1 MRPYKRKPAGRK
13 KGTQNGEKESNSPNS
28 PTEENNPLSEE
39 SLIETPIGR
48 GSGTRLEHLSGNP
61 PFHGFES
68 LEDIEQDY
76 NNVLYQVELFGSQFT
91 QEKDWISQLD
101 TKYESLLSIIDDLL
115 KRCSNSSYP
124 SSKIK
129 CLELHYTLST
139 HHHKLQQKADRH
151 LNNPNLRRMLALHT
165 QNEPTGQEM
174 QFTSEFARDIEVEHR
189 RNSISVINSTT
200 ITRQD
205 CLPNDEEDDLH
216 LQLSENQESS
226 SYTET
231 SGSRQVY
238 PETGG
243 LSRTG
248 TSRQDPKKSDQNETW
263 IVSKFT
269 ELSNCIQARLS
280 TLENSPELNQ
290 IPQLNSQTVKNTE
303 NVRNLGEQIS
313 KLQDKLGNESDISVI
328 AKKVSDLQP
337 LTRIN
342 ISGRLVELETTAK
355 QSIDSQID
363 MNSRIKVNS
372 DDIMQ
377 IKINLN
383 DILQRISH
391 LETGTPGSCNADRQ
405 GQSQAHRHQ
414 VSSETS
420 SYLETLGPRQV
431 YLDSGGFNRAG
442 TSGIRQEITAP
453 DNTSILLGNTRD
465 SVEYLNSINPNQLFT
480 SGQPFVSVLTTT
492 QTTLSNSN
500 NTASNITATHL
511 LPTTT
516 STVFNPLI
524 PQVNVNRRTNRQ
536 PDPGTLT
543 GPGRDDSSFSGDET
557 SFDEESF
564 IDEEEGNVPN
574 SLRYSHRILK
584 REIRN
589 LRSLINKHDVNQE
602 TDSCI
607 LLDLHKNILPV
618 VKKERRSCSTAL
630 EKYSSQQGHSIAT
643 CDWADQVICNVQI
656 WEADLN
662 NEYRARDL
670 QFPNMSQS
678 IYDDL
683 KRFGKDSQLNIYE
696 FLKRFEA
703 LTRDKSSQK
712 DKANLLYERYLDES
726 IQLELVGKSDD
737 FLEIKKWLIR
747 KFGDIKTMTDGL
759 VKPILKKTMPGNSAS
774 YNQQLDYLRTLNS
787 VIQKINELPNTSDVS
802 KQSVENHIYSSEFMM
817 KLVNHLPASTML
829 KLFDK
834 LDDENLDD
842 VNIQGK
848 AAFKILSKVVFKDFT
863 NCERALKVKESG
875 AYPVDTSDKIKPR
888 IENTKRSANAVEF
901 ERVKNNPS
909 FSEESTTAEVHYQNS
924 QKGGK
929 DEDQRQKTKYKF
941 PCPLSP
947 LDKHDHE
954 LGTCTR
960 FFELKPDQRQK
971 YSKRI
976 CFTCLGPRN
985 RCQRG
990 CINDEDKRLQ
1000 GLICT
1005 GCKEWAKNNSRS
1017 PHNILLCKSTDHEK
1031 PDTKELEKALKIWL
1045 KDFIP
1050 ENLKKPIIVASHC
1063 SFIGL
1068 SKSCA
1073 NCKAVTRDCNCDNA
1087 TCSSQPDPRATVPTI
1102 NTQTGK
1108 TISVKKHDII
1118 KESEEDSHFIMQVLN
1133 MRGKDCL
1140 TFFDTGAN
1148 NNLID
1153 GELAEEINLKV
1164 VDSTPSTLGI
1174 VGGGRLSTRYG
1185 SYKVHIGPT
1194 PEEKYQELLC
1204 QGIFQVTSTFN
1215 HYDLTNVNNEV
1226 RKSKQLPAKEP
1237 LPNYIG
1243 GSKVHLL
1250 IGIKNPNVIPKL
1262 LFTLDSGIG
1271 VYQSVFPD
1279 KFGSRICYGGPHN
1292 VFTLINNKAN
1302 GNVNH
1307 FSTFFIQLVN
1317 QYQNSLYPGISE
1329 SLEEILM
1336 DGEVP
1341 ISCPEQKTF
1350 IYKMKVNNE
1359 SDFSVHPTPLNYT
1372 HFEDHGTIED
1382 NELDEELGDDHSRA
1396 SLETRAEPV
1405 WSCSGCHHIKV
1416 HKAKLNTPK
1425 NKDPSNEYDTDNI
1438 VNYRCP
1444 DCANCSKC
1452 KMSGK
1457 SKNISLKERLEQD
1470 IIEKSVSVDI
1480 ENEKVF
1486 VELPFTRDPEKFL
1499 TEKHHG
1505 TDNYSQA
1512 LRMYKRQCKKPD
1524 KIKDGMRKVHADL
1537 VKRGFIKRLDEL
1549 SSTQQKTIEESG
1561 FKHYHPWNTVEKPD
1575 SISTPVRMVVDP
1587 SMSGLNE
1594 ILAKGENLLALIHE
1608 IILRSRCKLCI
1619 WTSDISKLYNQLH
1632 LKDSALPYSLLLY
1645 QDEMDPEKSPDV
1657 WVMVRAWY
1665 GVKSTGNQSG
1675 YALDHLAEL
1684 KSDEFPLAFEV
1695 LMSSRYVDDIL
1706 GNAETEEE
1714 VDAQIYEVTSVLK
1727 KGGFGLKFVAKSG
1740 YPPPPDASSDGETL
1754 RILGYKWSPEQ
1765 DELSPAFEEV
1775 NFNKKRRGAKKPNV
1789 FPVVSSEDVTK
1800 LLSSIKISRR
1810 IVVSKIAEI
1819 FDPIGL
1825 WEPYKLQLKLEQTT
1839 LNGVDWDLE
1848 LNEELQHHWSER
1860 FKEFVEL
1867 PNLKTPRCVVPVNA
1881 VDPTKMRLVCVSDA
1895 AVGAGGTAI
1904 YAGFLL
1910 HDGSYSCMLLTS
1922 KSKLFD
1928 MSIPRNELSAI
1939 VEMSK
1944 LAFVTKKALGDL
1956 VQDVLYFTDS
1966 TIAMCWCQNTSK
1978 RLKTFVHFRVAAIR
1992 TTVEWTIGPYEVL
2005 PLYHIDGTAN
2015 VADMLTK
2022 PMKIKPLDLGPNS
2035 LWMNGYK
2042 WMTLPLDQ
2050 MPITKFSD
2058 LSYSDKE
2065 VSEVLNECFLEPLI
2079 ANSSVAG
2086 TVQSKCTLNSFDQS
2100 SLLGPTNQG
2109 VNHCTSCTPEAFT
2122 RFPWNTCY
2130 GKSDAADHCDN
2141 CDCIIFFTAHS
2152 AGGRDSQLSSNIPF
2166 NIIKLGWVKTI
2177 RFLKTVIMA
2186 YQTMIHKTHGACVN
2200 QKIKDSLMTKCHICS
2215 ILDEDSKWDDVEA
2228 LCEWLAKGCLFREES
2243 KRLKI
2248 LLSKKKLEQ
2257 FIFTDMIYFY
2267 PGRLSDD
2274 NPISEKDV
2282 EVEVFYDNQ
2291 SINSVL
2297 PVVGSDSPMFFAYA
2311 IYVHSVVQPHAGV
2324 EITYREI
2331 SKVMHVINNPRRI
2344 IQRIRQDCPR
2354 CRLIMKKTVEL
2365 EMAKHAFP
2373 RTQIAPVFYNV
2384 MIDTVFGFKG
2394 QPYKQARKGV
2404 KIYALVIVCLFTS
2417 ATNILALEGLE
2428 TQDVIQAIERH
2439 SSRYGVPANAYVDN
2453 GTQLV
2458 NLQNTGFSLRDLNAH
2473 VYDSMGLTVK
2483 ISNAKS
2489 HEERGRVES
2498 KVKVMRSMLEKLAIK
2513 SDTRMTCMQWETL
2526 FAKVANMIDDVPI
2539 AKGNSSNIH
2548 DLGWEI
2554 ITPNRLKLGRNNFR
2568 SLEGSFSLKGSTA
2581 QDLLDKNKRIQQ
2593 IWYQTFIDRLH
2604 HLIPKPAKWNN
2615 TERVSVDDICIFIYN
2630 ENPSMNADIWKLGRV
2645 VEVSVRKV
2653 KISFPVKSVPG
2664 KLPKMKFI
2672 ERSPRDISI
2681 ISAADDIN
2689 LNSWE
2694 YFEKIS
2700 QRVS

>member
-48 GSGTRLEHLSGNP
+48 GSGTRLEPLSGNP

-465 SVEYLNSINPNQLFT
+465 SVEYLNSVNPNQLFT

-630 EKYSSQQGHSIAT
+630 EKYSSQQGHSIAM

-774 YNQQLDYLRTLNS
+774 YNQKLDYLRTLNS

-848 AAFKILSKVVFKDFT
+848 AAFKS
-863 NCERALKVKESG
+863 
-875 AYPVDTSDKIKPR
+875 
-888 IENTKRSANAVEF
+888 
-901 ERVKNNPS
+901 
-909 FSEESTTAEVHYQNS
+909 
-924 QKGGK
+924 
-929 DEDQRQKTKYKF
+929 
-941 PCPLSP
+941 
-947 LDKHDHE
+947 
-954 LGTCTR
+954 
-960 FFELKPDQRQK
+960 
-971 YSKRI
+971 
-976 CFTCLGPRN
+976 
-985 RCQRG
+985 
-990 CINDEDKRLQ
+990 
-1000 GLICT
+1000 
-1005 GCKEWAKNNSRS
+1005 
-1017 PHNILLCKSTDHEK
+1017 
-1031 PDTKELEKALKIWL
+1031 WL
-1045 KDFIP
+1045 
-1050 ENLKKPIIVASHC
+1050 
-1063 SFIGL
+1063 
-1068 SKSCA
+1068 
-1073 NCKAVTRDCNCDNA
+1073 
-1087 TCSSQPDPRATVPTI
+1087 
-1102 NTQTGK
+1102 
-1108 TISVKKHDII
+1108 
-1118 KESEEDSHFIMQVLN
+1118 
-1133 MRGKDCL
+1133 
-1140 TFFDTGAN
+1140 
-1148 NNLID
+1148 
-1153 GELAEEINLKV
+1153 
-1164 VDSTPSTLGI
+1164 
-1174 VGGGRLSTRYG
+1174 
-1185 SYKVHIGPT
+1185 
-1194 PEEKYQELLC
+1194 
-1204 QGIFQVTSTFN
+1204 
-1215 HYDLTNVNNEV
+1215 
-1226 RKSKQLPAKEP
+1226 
-1237 LPNYIG
+1237 
-1243 GSKVHLL
+1243 
-1250 IGIKNPNVIPKL
+1250 
-1262 LFTLDSGIG
+1262 
-1271 VYQSVFPD
+1271 
-1279 KFGSRICYGGPHN
+1279 
-1292 VFTLINNKAN
+1292 
-1302 GNVNH
+1302 
-1307 FSTFFIQLVN
+1307 
-1317 QYQNSLYPGISE
+1317 
-1329 SLEEILM
+1329 
-1336 DGEVP
+1336 
-1341 ISCPEQKTF
+1341 
-1350 IYKMKVNNE
+1350 
-1359 SDFSVHPTPLNYT
+1359 
-1372 HFEDHGTIED
+1372 
-1382 NELDEELGDDHSRA
+1382 
-1396 SLETRAEPV
+1396 
-1405 WSCSGCHHIKV
+1405 
-1416 HKAKLNTPK
+1416 
-1425 NKDPSNEYDTDNI
+1425 
-1438 VNYRCP
+1438 
-1444 DCANCSKC
+1444 
-1452 KMSGK
+1452 
-1457 SKNISLKERLEQD
+1457 
-1470 IIEKSVSVDI
+1470 
-1480 ENEKVF
+1480 
-1486 VELPFTRDPEKFL
+1486 
-1499 TEKHHG
+1499 
-1505 TDNYSQA
+1505 
-1512 LRMYKRQCKKPD
+1512 
-1524 KIKDGMRKVHADL
+1524 
-1537 VKRGFIKRLDEL
+1537 
-1549 SSTQQKTIEESG
+1549 
-1561 FKHYHPWNTVEKPD
+1561 
-1575 SISTPVRMVVDP
+1575 
-1587 SMSGLNE
+1587 
-1594 ILAKGENLLALIHE
+1594 
-1608 IILRSRCKLCI
+1608 
-1619 WTSDISKLYNQLH
+1619 LH
-1632 LKDSALPYSLLLY
+1632 L
-1645 QDEMDPEKSPDV
+1645 
-1657 WVMVRAWY
+1657 
-1665 GVKSTGNQSG
+1665 
-1675 YALDHLAEL
+1675 
-1684 KSDEFPLAFEV
+1684 
-1695 LMSSRYVDDIL
+1695 
-1706 GNAETEEE
+1706 
-1714 VDAQIYEVTSVLK
+1714 
-1727 KGGFGLKFVAKSG
+1727 
-1740 YPPPPDASSDGETL
+1740 
-1754 RILGYKWSPEQ
+1754 
-1765 DELSPAFEEV
+1765 
-1775 NFNKKRRGAKKPNV
+1775 
-1789 FPVVSSEDVTK
+1789 
-1800 LLSSIKISRR
+1800 
-1810 IVVSKIAEI
+1810 
-1819 FDPIGL
+1819 
-1825 WEPYKLQLKLEQTT
+1825 
-1839 LNGVDWDLE
+1839 
-1848 LNEELQHHWSER
+1848 
-1860 FKEFVEL
+1860 
-1867 PNLKTPRCVVPVNA
+1867 
-1881 VDPTKMRLVCVSDA
+1881 
-1895 AVGAGGTAI
+1895 
-1904 YAGFLL
+1904 
-1910 HDGSYSCMLLTS
+1910 
-1922 KSKLFD
+1922 
-1928 MSIPRNELSAI
+1928 
-1939 VEMSK
+1939 
-1944 LAFVTKKALGDL
+1944 
-1956 VQDVLYFTDS
+1956 
-1966 TIAMCWCQNTSK
+1966 CW
-1978 RLKTFVHFRVAAIR
+1978 
-1992 TTVEWTIGPYEVL
+1992 
-2005 PLYHIDGTAN
+2005 
-2015 VADMLTK
+2015 
-2022 PMKIKPLDLGPNS
+2022 
-2035 LWMNGYK
+2035 
-2042 WMTLPLDQ
+2042 
-2050 MPITKFSD
+2050 
-2058 LSYSDKE
+2058 
-2065 VSEVLNECFLEPLI
+2065 
-2079 ANSSVAG
+2079 
-2086 TVQSKCTLNSFDQS
+2086 
-2100 SLLGPTNQG
+2100 
-2109 VNHCTSCTPEAFT
+2109 
-2122 RFPWNTCY
+2122 
-2130 GKSDAADHCDN
+2130 
-2141 CDCIIFFTAHS
+2141 
-2152 AGGRDSQLSSNIPF
+2152 
-2166 NIIKLGWVKTI
+2166 
-2177 RFLKTVIMA
+2177 
-2186 YQTMIHKTHGACVN
+2186 
-2200 QKIKDSLMTKCHICS
+2200 
-2215 ILDEDSKWDDVEA
+2215 
-2228 LCEWLAKGCLFREES
+2228 
-2243 KRLKI
+2243 
-2248 LLSKKKLEQ
+2248 
-2257 FIFTDMIYFY
+2257 
-2267 PGRLSDD
+2267 
-2274 NPISEKDV
+2274 
-2282 EVEVFYDNQ
+2282 
-2291 SINSVL
+2291 
-2297 PVVGSDSPMFFAYA
+2297 
-2311 IYVHSVVQPHAGV
+2311 
-2324 EITYREI
+2324 
-2331 SKVMHVINNPRRI
+2331 
-2344 IQRIRQDCPR
+2344 
-2354 CRLIMKKTVEL
+2354 
-2365 EMAKHAFP
+2365 
-2373 RTQIAPVFYNV
+2373 
-2384 MIDTVFGFKG
+2384 
-2394 QPYKQARKGV
+2394 
-2404 KIYALVIVCLFTS
+2404 
-2417 ATNILALEGLE
+2417 
-2428 TQDVIQAIERH
+2428 
-2439 SSRYGVPANAYVDN
+2439 
-2453 GTQLV
+2453 
-2458 NLQNTGFSLRDLNAH
+2458 
-2473 VYDSMGLTVK
+2473 
-2483 ISNAKS
+2483 
-2489 HEERGRVES
+2489 
-2498 KVKVMRSMLEKLAIK
+2498 
-2513 SDTRMTCMQWETL
+2513 
-2526 FAKVANMIDDVPI
+2526 
-2539 AKGNSSNIH
+2539 
-2548 DLGWEI
+2548 
-2554 ITPNRLKLGRNNFR
+2554 
-2568 SLEGSFSLKGSTA
+2568 
-2581 QDLLDKNKRIQQ
+2581 
-2593 IWYQTFIDRLH
+2593 
-2604 HLIPKPAKWNN
+2604 
-2615 TERVSVDDICIFIYN
+2615 
-2630 ENPSMNADIWKLGRV
+2630 
-2645 VEVSVRKV
+2645 
-2653 KISFPVKSVPG
+2653 
-2664 KLPKMKFI
+2664 
-2672 ERSPRDISI
+2672 
-2681 ISAADDIN
+2681 
-2689 LNSWE
+2689 
-2694 YFEKIS
+2694 
-2700 QRVS
+2700 

>member
-13 KGTQNGEKESNSPNS
+13 KGTQNGEKESSSPNS

-48 GSGTRLEHLSGNP
+48 GSGTRLEPLSGNP

-76 NNVLYQVELFGSQFT
+76 NNALYQVELFGSQFT

-165 QNEPTGQEM
+165 QSEPTGQEM
-174 QFTSEFARDIEVEHR
+174 QFTSEFARDIEVQHR
-189 RNSISVINSTT
+189 RNSISVINPTT
-200 ITRQD
+200 ITRQE

-238 PETGG
+238 LETGG

-248 TSRQDPKKSDQNETW
+248 TSRQDPEKSDQNETW

-303 NVRNLGEQIS
+303 DVRNLGEQIS
-313 KLQDKLGNESDISVI
+313 KLEDKLGNESDISVL

-383 DILQRISH
+383 DILLRISH

-465 SVEYLNSINPNQLFT
+465 SVEYLSSVNPNQLFT

-630 EKYSSQQGHSIAT
+630 EKYSSQQGHSIAM

-888 IENTKRSANAVEF
+888 TENTKRSANAVEF
-901 ERVKNNPS
+901 ERVRNNPS
-909 FSEESTTAEVHYQNS
+909 FSEESTTAEVHYQDS

-1073 NCKAVTRDCNCDNA
+1073 SCKAATRDCNCDNA
-1087 TCSSQPDPRATVPTI
+1087 TRSSQPDPRATVPTI

-1226 RKSKQLPAKEP
+1226 RKSKQLPTKEP

-1350 IYKMKVNNE
+1350 IYKMKVNDE

-1438 VNYRCP
+1438 VNYRCS

-1512 LRMYKRQCKKPD
+1512 LRMYKRQCK
-1524 KIKDGMRKVHADL
+1524 
-1537 VKRGFIKRLDEL
+1537 VK
-1549 SSTQQKTIEESG
+1549 T
-1561 FKHYHPWNTVEKPD
+1561 
-1575 SISTPVRMVVDP
+1575 
-1587 SMSGLNE
+1587 
-1594 ILAKGENLLALIHE
+1594 
-1608 IILRSRCKLCI
+1608 
-1619 WTSDISKLYNQLH
+1619 
-1632 LKDSALPYSLLLY
+1632 
-1645 QDEMDPEKSPDV
+1645 
-1657 WVMVRAWY
+1657 
-1665 GVKSTGNQSG
+1665 
-1675 YALDHLAEL
+1675 
-1684 KSDEFPLAFEV
+1684 
-1695 LMSSRYVDDIL
+1695 
-1706 GNAETEEE
+1706 
-1714 VDAQIYEVTSVLK
+1714 
-1727 KGGFGLKFVAKSG
+1727 
-1740 YPPPPDASSDGETL
+1740 
-1754 RILGYKWSPEQ
+1754 
-1765 DELSPAFEEV
+1765 
-1775 NFNKKRRGAKKPNV
+1775 
-1789 FPVVSSEDVTK
+1789 
-1800 LLSSIKISRR
+1800 
-1810 IVVSKIAEI
+1810 
-1819 FDPIGL
+1819 
-1825 WEPYKLQLKLEQTT
+1825 
-1839 LNGVDWDLE
+1839 
-1848 LNEELQHHWSER
+1848 
-1860 FKEFVEL
+1860 
-1867 PNLKTPRCVVPVNA
+1867 
-1881 VDPTKMRLVCVSDA
+1881 
-1895 AVGAGGTAI
+1895 
-1904 YAGFLL
+1904 FLL
-1910 HDGSYSCMLLTS
+1910 
-1922 KSKLFD
+1922 
-1928 MSIPRNELSAI
+1928 
-1939 VEMSK
+1939 
-1944 LAFVTKKALGDL
+1944 
-1956 VQDVLYFTDS
+1956 
-1966 TIAMCWCQNTSK
+1966 
-1978 RLKTFVHFRVAAIR
+1978 
-1992 TTVEWTIGPYEVL
+1992 
-2005 PLYHIDGTAN
+2005 
-2015 VADMLTK
+2015 
-2022 PMKIKPLDLGPNS
+2022 
-2035 LWMNGYK
+2035 
-2042 WMTLPLDQ
+2042 
-2050 MPITKFSD
+2050 
-2058 LSYSDKE
+2058 
-2065 VSEVLNECFLEPLI
+2065 
-2079 ANSSVAG
+2079 
-2086 TVQSKCTLNSFDQS
+2086 
-2100 SLLGPTNQG
+2100 
-2109 VNHCTSCTPEAFT
+2109 
-2122 RFPWNTCY
+2122 
-2130 GKSDAADHCDN
+2130 
-2141 CDCIIFFTAHS
+2141 
-2152 AGGRDSQLSSNIPF
+2152 
-2166 NIIKLGWVKTI
+2166 
-2177 RFLKTVIMA
+2177 
-2186 YQTMIHKTHGACVN
+2186 
-2200 QKIKDSLMTKCHICS
+2200 
-2215 ILDEDSKWDDVEA
+2215 
-2228 LCEWLAKGCLFREES
+2228 
-2243 KRLKI
+2243 
-2248 LLSKKKLEQ
+2248 
-2257 FIFTDMIYFY
+2257 
-2267 PGRLSDD
+2267 
-2274 NPISEKDV
+2274 
-2282 EVEVFYDNQ
+2282 
-2291 SINSVL
+2291 
-2297 PVVGSDSPMFFAYA
+2297 
-2311 IYVHSVVQPHAGV
+2311 
-2324 EITYREI
+2324 
-2331 SKVMHVINNPRRI
+2331 
-2344 IQRIRQDCPR
+2344 
-2354 CRLIMKKTVEL
+2354 
-2365 EMAKHAFP
+2365 
-2373 RTQIAPVFYNV
+2373 
-2384 MIDTVFGFKG
+2384 
-2394 QPYKQARKGV
+2394 
-2404 KIYALVIVCLFTS
+2404 
-2417 ATNILALEGLE
+2417 
-2428 TQDVIQAIERH
+2428 
-2439 SSRYGVPANAYVDN
+2439 
-2453 GTQLV
+2453 
-2458 NLQNTGFSLRDLNAH
+2458 
-2473 VYDSMGLTVK
+2473 
-2483 ISNAKS
+2483 
-2489 HEERGRVES
+2489 
-2498 KVKVMRSMLEKLAIK
+2498 
-2513 SDTRMTCMQWETL
+2513 
-2526 FAKVANMIDDVPI
+2526 
-2539 AKGNSSNIH
+2539 
-2548 DLGWEI
+2548 
-2554 ITPNRLKLGRNNFR
+2554 
-2568 SLEGSFSLKGSTA
+2568 
-2581 QDLLDKNKRIQQ
+2581 
-2593 IWYQTFIDRLH
+2593 
-2604 HLIPKPAKWNN
+2604 
-2615 TERVSVDDICIFIYN
+2615 
-2630 ENPSMNADIWKLGRV
+2630 
-2645 VEVSVRKV
+2645 
-2653 KISFPVKSVPG
+2653 
-2664 KLPKMKFI
+2664 
-2672 ERSPRDISI
+2672 
-2681 ISAADDIN
+2681 
-2689 LNSWE
+2689 
-2694 YFEKIS
+2694 
-2700 QRVS
+2700 